1 MSVWSDY
8 PIFLAIAESGSLTAA
23 GNKLGISQPTAGR
36 RLRALE
42 DALGGALV
50 RKSDGALVP
59 TQFGEDVLK
68 HVKRMN
74 DEAAAISR
82 RSATLE
88 DNLAGPIRISASQG
102 LGDFWLP
109 LAMREFSLQYPD
121 ILIDINVDFRPA
133 NLAQRE
139 ADIALRWLSPGTQN
153 SVIGRKVVSCGFGLY
168 ASKDYIAKHGAPKSV
183 SELPDHDGCRVLT
196 DGDEL
201 MWKYSS
207 LDGDFSPMRCVIQS
221 DSIGAH
227 ITSIASG
234 YGIGILAHGAVT
246 DVPNLVAVLPEINH
260 SADLWVVAHEDLR
273 KSKRM
278 RACFDYLVEA
288 LRRDEQHLSIGAPSA
303 FPGFGDVHINRLRA
317 RADAAE

>member
-23 GNKLGISQPTAGR
+23 GAKLGISQPTAGR

-42 DALGGALV
+42 ESLGGALV
-50 RKSDGALVP
+50 RKSGGALVP
-59 TQFGEDVLK
+59 TEFGADVLK
-68 HVKRMN
+68 HVNRMN

-82 RSATLE
+82 RSVTHE
-88 DNLAGPIRISASQG
+88 DNLSGPVRISASQG

-109 LAMREFSLQYPD
+109 IAMREFSLKYPD
-121 ILIDINVDFRPA
+121 ILIDINVDFRA
-133 NLAQRE
+133 VNLAQRE

-153 SVIGRKVVSCGFGLY
+153 SVIGRKVVSFGFGFY
-168 ASKDYIAKHGAPKSV
+168 AAKEYIARRGMPKSFADL
-183 SELPDHDGCRVLT
+183 SSHDGCRVMT
-196 DGDEL
+196 DGEEI
-201 MWKYSS
+201 MWKYSTF
-207 LDGDFSPMRCVIQS
+207 DGDTSPMRPVIQS

-227 ITSIASG
+227 ITAIASG
-234 YGIGILAHGAVT
+234 YGIGVLAHGAISE
-246 DVPNLVAVLPEINH
+246 VPGLVPVLPDYSH

-288 LRRDEQHLSIGAPSA
+288 LRRDEAHFATGSPSVFPEHGYSHVNSLHAVPSA
-303 FPGFGDVHINRLRA
+303 
-317 RADAAE
+317 AE